1 MRGRDPKSNGNYPM
15 YRVRAKDSSRSTTCS
30 TESPS
35 VETWM
40 ASAAGSS
47 GPTARPASSWSR
59 RRWAARISSKV
70 AGSPRSC
77 RSRQPAP
84 GPFGLAGGE
93 KELAGR
99 VGKDDGSLIAAF
111 ADEVVPGRDGPL
123 QFHQVPA
130 DAGVVGGVPGDG
142 GHFPTA
148 DRLGN
153 VLAVEEDAVVGQ
165 AEVDLPGQ
173 FGQGFRPVPID
184 AAAHACQG
192 HRPIHR
198 PRVEK
203 AESQSSGQRPGH
215 GALACAGRSVNGDN
229 HGRSFKKN

>member
-1 MRGRDPKSNGNYPM
+1 M
-15 YRVRAKDSSRSTTCS
+15 YRVRARDSSRSTTCS

-40 ASAAGSS
+40 ASGAGSN

-77 RSRQPAP
+77 RSRRRRRARSAS
-84 GPFGLAGGE
+84 LAVE
-93 KELAGR
+93 KKFAGR
-99 VGKDDGSLIAAF
+99 VGEDNGSLIAAF
-111 ADEVVPGRDGPL
+111 ADEVVPSRDGPL
-123 QFHQVPA
+123 QFHQMPA
-130 DAGVVGGVPGDG
+130 DAGVVGGMSRDG

-148 DRLGN
+148 DGLGD
-153 VLAVEEDAVVGQ
+153 VLAVKEDAVAGR
-165 AEVDLPGQ
+165 AEVEFPGQ
-173 FGQGFRPVPID
+173 FGQRFRPAPID

-215 GALACAGRSVNGDN
+215 GAFAAPAGPSMVMIMRQ
-229 HGRSFKKN
+229 